1 MRGTERLRI
10 PKTRIAVL
18 IGPEGKVKQR
28 LEKATNTTITVD
40 SEDGLVV
47 IETKEDTEDPL
58 ATWKARDVVQAIGR
72 GFSPHRAFWLLDED
86 VYIRVIDLEEYLTTP
101 NQIRRVKGRVIGEG
115 GKTRRNI
122 EELTDTFVS
131 VMGDT
136 VSIIGELENQ
146 EVAVSA
152 VTKLL
157 RGAEHSTVYRY
168 LNEQRRTLKRR
179 RATELWKPIGPET
192 TD

>member
-1 MRGTERLRI
+1 MKGTERLRI

-101 NQIRRVKGRVIGEG
+101 NQIRRIKGRVIGEG

-146 EVAVSA
+146 EVAISA
-152 VTKLL
+152 VTRLL
-157 RGAEHSTVYRY
+157 RGAEHSSVYRY